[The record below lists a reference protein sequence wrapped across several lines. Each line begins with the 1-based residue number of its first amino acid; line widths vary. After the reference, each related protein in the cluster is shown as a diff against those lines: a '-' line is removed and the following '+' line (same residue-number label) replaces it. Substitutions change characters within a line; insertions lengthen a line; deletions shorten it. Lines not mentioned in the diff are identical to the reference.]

1 MLKLFSNIK
10 ADPFVITNTNKFDKQ
25 GCKHALIKGFKN

>member
-1 MLKLFSNIK
+1 MLKLFYNIK